1 MGGFVKVNDTVIHIS
16 SPDTLTRE
24 QIDFWEKEYD
34 MQLTCSKCGK
44 HLEPGDQKDHFWPYF
59 SDYNLCKECMK
70 KNKED
75 DLNGTSTELPR

>member
-1 MGGFVKVNDTVIHIS
+1 MGGFVQVNDTVIHIS

-34 MQLTCSKCGK
+34 MKLNCSKCGK

-59 SDYNLCKECMK
+59 DDYNLCKNCMK

-75 DLNGTSTELPR
+75 DLNGK